1 MVAFNLFPSQ
11 SPDWTAQLFGWLI
24 LFTVLSLDWVLLV
37 ISEPGDGSLRTP
49 HTSHTERLRDA
60 FSPTTLQ
67 LLYSPL
73 IPFYTRT
80 RDLVWDS
87 RFSALAISWFLLS
100 LALVRTFSL
109 L

>member
-37 ISEPGDGSLRTP
+37 LSEPGGGSVRPT

-60 FSPTTLQ
+60 LSATTFQ

-73 IPFYTRT
+73 TTFYTRT

-87 RFSALAISWFLLS
+87 RFPTLAISWFLLS
-100 LALVRTFSL
+100 LAIVRFSFL
-109 L
+109 F